1 MMGTGE
7 KQTANSK
14 GMDDAVSPQRL
25 PKMLDL
31 SMSETEMP
39 E

>member
-14 GMDDAVSPQRL
+14 GMDDAVSSQRL